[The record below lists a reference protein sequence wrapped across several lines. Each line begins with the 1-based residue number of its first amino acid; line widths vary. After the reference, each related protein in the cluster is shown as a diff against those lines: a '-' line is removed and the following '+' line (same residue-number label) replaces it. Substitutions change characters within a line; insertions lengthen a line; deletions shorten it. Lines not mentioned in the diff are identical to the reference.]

1 MVICP
6 PIQVLIK
13 SIFIYGFNVSAL
25 EKFNQV
31 FGPILI
37 AFAGFLGDMVLF
49 IVDELFNDGFK
60 LWAFGLGLAGFNFM
74 VNFDRYF
81 FASLGLSV
89 LVEPLYTLFLWTK

>member
-13 SIFIYGFNVSAL
+13 SILVYGFDVPAL

-49 IVDELFNDGFK
+49 VANEFLTTVSN
-60 LWAFGLGLAGFNFM
+60 FGLL
-74 VNFDRYF
+74 VW
-81 FASLGLSV
+81 V
-89 LVEPLYTLFLWTK
+89 LPESISW